1 KVVLLPYTTLF
12 RSIGRRQ
19 HLPHERTRPGV
30 TRRLTRWVIEIVDR
44 LGGHCGHK
52 GPPERLTRRRG
63 SNHRPHVER
72 IGIVR
77 GHNLNPPLSE
87 RAHPPR
93 RRCLWWSRAR
103 SAARRVRGPLIS

>member
-1 KVVLLPYTTLF
+1 M
-12 RSIGRRQ
+12 
-19 HLPHERTRPGV
+19 
-30 TRRLTRWVIEIVDR
+30 DR

-77 GHNLNPPLSE
+77 ESNPNPRLRATPTRPVLLVTSGH
-87 RAHPPR
+87 PR
-93 RRCLWWSRAR
+93 
-103 SAARRVRGPLIS
+103 